1 MARFASI
8 LCPVDGG
15 RRSAVAVRRAIAVA
29 GGDTEILFLAVA
41 WRVGSGPTQRA
52 TLAPARAEEAL
63 RDAAAAAKAAGVR
76 CTCVLEYAPDRTLEV
91 LEYARDHEL
100 LVLGAPVA
108 SRAAGIL
115 AGSLASTAVHRAPGP
130 VLLARGGD
138 DDGPFPR
145 HIIAASDGTDAA
157 RTAVATAAELAK
169 RAGARLTLAHVS
181 GHGDSGVLPAAV
193 AEQARFL
200 RERLGV
206 EPDIEA
212 VSGRAAHALAGLARR
227 GDADLLVLGSR
238 GLHGARALGSTS
250 ERVAH
255 EAPIS
260 VLIMRPAPVVGAPRE
275 LATAAQDNAV
285 RARDQMVARRVASG
299 RLA

>member
-8 LCPVDGG
+8 LCAVDGS
-15 RRSAVAVRRAIAVA
+15 RRSAVAVRRAIALA
-29 GGDTEILFLAVA
+29 DGDTEILFLAVA
-41 WRVGSGPTQRA
+41 RRVGAGPT
-52 TLAPARAEEAL
+52 LPPARAEEAL
-63 RDAAAAAKAAGVR
+63 RDAAAAATTAGVR
-76 CTCVLEYAPDRTLEV
+76 CTCVLEHAPDRALAI

-100 LVLGAPVA
+100 LVLGAPAV
-108 SRAAGIL
+108 SRATGIL
-115 AGSLASTAVHRAPGP
+115 AGSLPSTAAHRAPGP
-130 VLLARGGD
+130 VLLARGDD

-145 HIIAASDGTDAA
+145 HIIAAADGSDAA
-157 RTAVATAAELAK
+157 RTAVATAAELAA
-169 RAGARLTLAHVS
+169 RAGARVTLAHVG
-181 GHGDSGVLPAAV
+181 GHDDSAALPAAI
-193 AEQARFL
+193 AEQAGFL

-212 VSGRAAHALAGLARR
+212 VSGRAAHALAALASR

-255 EAPIS
+255 DAPIS
-260 VLIMRPAPVVGAPRE
+260 VLIMRPVPIVPAPRE
-275 LATAAQDNAV
+275 LAAAAHDDAV
-285 RARDQMVARRVASG
+285 RARDQVVARRVASG